1 MHAAVQVWKDQH
13 GAIRIRKPGGG
24 IIHFPAGEERAN
36 DFEGNGLHTGAI
48 IERLFHEKTLLS
60 RKDSTKTKERQE
72 KREQSMTPMHEK
84 TELELLEEQYEG
96 ALDDLMIMQKYGGQS
111 VLMDANIRHKQAQVR
126 ELAQKI
132 TMLRTP
138 TPDGGA
144 RHLEN

>member
-1 MHAAVQVWKDQH
+1 
-13 GAIRIRKPGGG
+13 
-24 IIHFPAGEERAN
+24 
-36 DFEGNGLHTGAI
+36 
-48 IERLFHEKTLLS
+48 
-60 RKDSTKTKERQE
+60 
-72 KREQSMTPMHEK
+72 MTPMHEK